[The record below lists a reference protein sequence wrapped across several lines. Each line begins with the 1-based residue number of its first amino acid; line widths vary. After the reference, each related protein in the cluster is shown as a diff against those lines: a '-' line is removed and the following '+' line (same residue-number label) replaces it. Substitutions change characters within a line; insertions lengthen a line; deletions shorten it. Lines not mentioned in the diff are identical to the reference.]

1 MDWFSRSVS
10 LCINFV
16 IYLCV
21 GGGFSVVFYFVMAL
35 KYTSFSPYI
44 YIYILKHTTH
54 TYKVTD
60 DRINRLN
67 SINFTWEMKR
77 KPRKTTTNNTVKFD
91 IMYEHLVSFKE
102 TYGHLKVNKMEKEW
116 KKGIGVPKHKVFRRL
131 PLFVA
136 FVRKEQLAF
145 VQGQPCSLDEE
156 KIRLLT
162 ELGLEWRMPPSQP
175 RKSTGGEST
184 RKKRKQPPEEMLHHQ
199 VSEGV
204 MDVDDDHHV
213 MDDGSGYHYPP
224 QEMMEGV
231 EAAAAAAAAAHTFV
245 PPPLA
250 EPKTEE
256 TSEV

>member
-1 MDWFSRSVS
+1 
-10 LCINFV
+10 
-16 IYLCV
+16 
-21 GGGFSVVFYFVMAL
+21 
-35 KYTSFSPYI
+35 
-44 YIYILKHTTH
+44 
-54 TYKVTD
+54 
-60 DRINRLN
+60 
-67 SINFTWEMKR
+67 MKR

-116 KKGIGVPKHKVFRRL
+116 KKGIGVPKHKVYRRL

-136 FVRKEQLAF
+136 FVRKEQLAY
-145 VQGQPCSLDEE
+145 VQGQPCALDEE

-184 RKKRKQPPEEMLHHQ
+184 RKKRKGPPVEEELQ
-199 VSEGV
+199 QIGGEGV
-204 MDVDDDHHV
+204 MDVDDNHHDV
-213 MDDGSGYHYPP
+213 VLGDGSGYHYPP
-224 QEMMEGV
+224 SEMMEGV
-231 EAAAAAAAAAHTFV
+231 EAAAAAAAAAAAHTFA

-256 TSEV
+256 TSV

>member
-1 MDWFSRSVS
+1 MDWFNRSVS

-35 KYTSFSPYI
+35 KYTSFSLPLSI
-44 YIYILKHTTH
+44 ILKHTTH

-116 KKGIGVPKHKVFRRL
+116 KKGIGAPKHKVFRRL

>member
-1 MDWFSRSVS
+1 
-10 LCINFV
+10 
-16 IYLCV
+16 
-21 GGGFSVVFYFVMAL
+21 
-35 KYTSFSPYI
+35 
-44 YIYILKHTTH
+44 
-54 TYKVTD
+54 
-60 DRINRLN
+60 
-67 SINFTWEMKR
+67 MKR

-116 KKGIGVPKHKVFRRL
+116 KKGIGAPKHKVFRRL

-184 RKKRKQPPEEMLHHQ
+184 RKKRKQPPEMLHHQ